1 MAKKISRIEAKF
13 AELKARGEKA
23 LIPFVTAGDPSL
35 RATKEIVL
43 EMERAGADLIEL
55 GIPFSDPMA
64 DGPTIQASSDRA
76 LKAGT
81 TPRDVIKLVADIR
94 KKSEIPIVLFGY
106 YNPVFV
112 YGPAK
117 FARDAARA
125 GVDGVLV
132 VDLPPEESEELGRE
146 LRKNNLDAVFTLTP
160 TSDSE
165 RIKKVVK
172 VASGFLY
179 YVSVTGVTGARSSV
193 GTKIKGSVAKV
204 RRHSKLPIGV
214 GFGISTP
221 AQVKDVCSYADGVI
235 VGSAIVNI
243 IKKHGASKDLAKRVG
258 AFVRSLKKGTL
269 SKA

>member
-1 MAKKISRIEAKF
+1 MAKRIGRIEEKF
-13 AELKARGEKA
+13 AELRSKDEKA
-23 LIPFVTAGDPSL
+23 LICFVTAGDPGI
-35 RATKEIVL
+35 RATRDIVF

-64 DGPTIQASSDRA
+64 DGPTIQESSERA

-81 TPRDVIKLVADIR
+81 TPRGVIKLVADIR

-112 YGPAK
+112 YGVEK

-125 GVDGVLV
+125 GADGVLV
-132 VDLPPEESEELGRE
+132 VDLPPEESGELGAA
-146 LRKNNLDAVFTLTP
+146 LKKHGLDAVFTLTP
-160 TSDSE
+160 TSDGE
-165 RIKKVVK
+165 RIEKVVK

-179 YVSVTGVTGARSSV
+179 YVSVTGVTGARGSV
-193 GTKIKGSVAKV
+193 GKKIKGAVGRV
-204 RRHSKLPIGV
+204 RKKSSLPIGV

-221 AQVKDVCSYADGVI
+221 LQVKDVCSYADGVI

-243 IKKHGASKDLAKRVG
+243 IKKHGKSKELSKKVG
-258 AFVRSLKKGTL
+258 AFVRSLKKGTR
-269 SKA
+269 